1 MDAIVFAISFLAS
14 CVGAICGLG
23 GGIIIK
29 PVMDAVG
36 GFSVSTVNL
45 LAGCVVLAMSAYSV
59 ILMFAKGTERPDA
72 STTLPIAIGAAV
84 GGLCGKQLFSWTA
97 EALPDPEEAGAIQ
110 AAILLVVTLATLL
123 YTLFRSRLPSH
134 RLQNPALNACVG
146 FVLGAISSFLGIGG
160 GPINLAVYFFLYS
173 MDIKEAARNSLFVI
187 LFSQATA
194 VAAII
199 AGQGL
204 AGASVA
210 MILGMIACG
219 LAGGIAGRAI
229 NRKIDDVTV
238 NRLFIGLM
246 VVICGICVFNI
257 SSHMPA

>member
-14 CVGAICGLG
+14 CIGAICGLG

-36 GFSVSTVNL
+36 SWSVSTVNL

-59 ILMFAKGTERPDA
+59 ALMFAKGTEKADV

-84 GGLCGKQLFSWTA
+84 GGLAGKQLFSWTS

-110 AAILLVVTLATLL
+110 AGILLAVTLATLL
-123 YTLFRSRLPSH
+123 YTIYRSRFATH
-134 RLQNPALNACVG
+134 RLTSPALNVLVG
-146 FVLGAISSFLGIGG
+146 FALGAISSFLGIGG
-160 GPINLAVYFFLYS
+160 GPINLAVFFYLYS

-199 AGQGL
+199 AGKGL
-204 AGASVA
+204 AGASA
-210 MILGMIACG
+210 WMILGMIGCG
-219 LAGGIAGRAI
+219 LAGGVVGRAI
-229 NRKIDDVTV
+229 NRHIDDAMV
-238 NRLFIGLM
+238 NRLFTGLM
-246 VVICGICVFNI
+246 VVICGICVYNMW
-257 SSHMPA
+257 SHM